1 MGWRVHIR
9 DGENMSEETIRI
21 MCPSLVCR
29 KVLAVPVEARGK
41 TVKCRAC
48 GTRIR
53 IPEASSGP
61 KAAEQKAPAEKH
73 VPPANAA

>member
-1 MGWRVHIR
+1 
-9 DGENMSEETIRI
+9 

-53 IPEASSGP
+53 IPEASSGAKP
-61 KAAEQKAPAEKH
+61 ADHKPPAEKQA
-73 VPPANAA
+73 PPANAA

>member
-1 MGWRVHIR
+1 
-9 DGENMSEETIRI
+9 MSQETIRI

-53 IPEASSGP
+53 IPEASSGAKP
-61 KAAEQKAPAEKH
+61 ADHKPPAEKQA
-73 VPPANAA
+73 PPANAA

>member
-1 MGWRVHIR
+1 
-9 DGENMSEETIRI
+9 MSEETIRI

-53 IPEASSGP
+53 IPESSAGAKP
-61 KAAEQKAPAEKH
+61 ADNKPSAEKQA
-73 VPPANAA
+73 PPANAA